1 MSVRGALIR
10 TREIVWGKRP
20 ETKEERRLLRKIDW
34 FVLSFTCLNYWSNYL
49 NRTNFQNA
57 YVSGMREDL
66 HFEGDQYNV
75 VLTVFT
81 VGYIVGL
88 IPNNLALQYF
98 PARVWLPL
106 MSCIWG
112 VLSACVSKTTNVHQ
126 LYAIRFLTAI
136 AESSTFSGTHYI
148 LGCWYAPSELGKR
161 SAIFAASA
169 QLGSLFSGL
178 MQGAIHSSMD
188 GAHGLAGW
196 RWLFIIDGV
205 LAVAIAAYGFVCF
218 PGVPGRVGV
227 WYLTEAERELAVAR
241 LPPRPDTRM
250 GWDLVGRCLKSWQW
264 YAFTLL
270 FAVSSMLEAPGFV
283 GVFALWLKAE
293 GYPIARVNY
302 YALGLVAVAI
312 ATTLVAAWWT
322 DWLSERADDSTSDR
336 IDGLDPGAPPP
347 PTPPYRSSTR
357 WPVNYFMSLCAL
369 FSGIVL
375 AVYDGV
381 PRGLVFA
388 AYCISGAGY
397 AGQATNFAWCNA
409 ACAHDE
415 QLRAVTLASM
425 NVGSN
430 VLAAWWG
437 LVFYPATD
445 APKFRKGMVTLIVMA
460 VLTTLVGAGVQ
471 WLDAREA
478 RRRARWGRHASRSVG
493 SSREDIRGADE
504 DKRTI
509 PEVFH
514 EVGEEKH

>member
-1 MSVRGALIR
+1 MTVKSALIR
-10 TREIVWGKRP
+10 AREIVWGKRP

-112 VLSACVSKTTNVHQ
+112 ILSACVSKTTTVNQ
-126 LYAIRFLTAI
+126 LYAIRFLTAL

-169 QLGSLFSGL
+169 QIGSLFSGL
-178 MQGAIHSSMD
+178 MQGAIHSNMD
-188 GAHGLAGW
+188 GAKGLAGW
-196 RWLFIIDGV
+196 RWLFIIDGI
-205 LAVAIAAYGFVCF
+205 LAVAIAGYGFVCF
-218 PGVPGRVGV
+218 PGVPGKVGV
-227 WYLTEAERELAVAR
+227 WYLTESERELAVAR
-241 LPPRPDTRM
+241 LPPRPKTRM
-250 GWDLVGRCLKSWQW
+250 GWDLIGRCLRSWQW

-293 GYPIARVNY
+293 GYPIARINY

-312 ATTLVAAWWT
+312 ATTLLAAWYT
-322 DWLSERADDSTSDR
+322 DWLSERADNAS
-336 IDGLDPGAPPP
+336 GPEVLHG
-347 PTPPYRSSTR
+347 PTENTTAMSNPTTAPYRPSTR

-478 RRRARWGRHASRSVG
+478 RRRALWGRHEAESIE
-493 SSREDIRGADE
+493 SSREDDDKHPVTGHVQEVEE
-504 DKRTI
+504 DK
-509 PEVFH
+509 
-514 EVGEEKH
+514 